1 MMFVCVGCAMVLVLE
16 LGGTVEFL
24 GLLEVVL

>member
-1 MMFVCVGCAMVLVLE
+1 MFVYVGCAIVLVLE
-16 LGGTVEFL
+16 LSRTVEFL

>member
-1 MMFVCVGCAMVLVLE
+1 MFVCVGCAIVLVLE
-16 LGGTVEFL
+16 LGGTVKFL